1 MKSKKFDKK
10 LLLSKKTV
18 AHLDNAEMQVVQG
31 GVNTFVLCET
41 WFGGPCPATNFLT
54 CAPC

>member
-10 LLLSKKTV
+10 LLLSKKAV
-18 AHLDNAEMQVVQG
+18 AHLDSAEMQVVQG
-31 GVNTFVLCET
+31 GLATFLLCET
-41 WFGGPCPATNFLT
+41 WIVGPCPATNFPT